1 MGKKHTFWSQTTDN
15 TVERCDEAVMNNQNS
30 LCLDTM
36 NWLCAD
42 SMERK
47 LHFQEWFPQFNT
59 IEVL

>member
-1 MGKKHTFWSQTTDN
+1 MEKNTLSEAKQQTTLL
-15 TVERCDEAVMNNQNS
+15 ERCDQAVKNNQNS

-47 LHFQEWFPQFNT
+47 LSRMIPP
-59 IEVL
+59 I